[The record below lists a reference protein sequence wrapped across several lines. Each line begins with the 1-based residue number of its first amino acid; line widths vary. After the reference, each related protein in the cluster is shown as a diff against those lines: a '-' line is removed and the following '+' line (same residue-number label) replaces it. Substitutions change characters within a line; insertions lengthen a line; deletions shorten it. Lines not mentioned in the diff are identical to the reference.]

1 MALSLSISNPPVIR
15 FQVLQSYAASCLLVI
30 WFPVTC
36 PVWSPNHQS
45 FFFLPKWLTD
55 DTDIHF
61 PLTKQFIIICWQW
74 SYSWS
79 FFDVRQCCSP
89 FHKLFFFPFYLKRNM
104 LLKKQAS
111 SNTSTIFLAYTHSF
125 LSLSLSLFH
134 EYIFSLSTH
143 TPTHTDQQ
151 NCPKLLE
158 DCATRRRR

>member
-45 FFFLPKWLTD
+45 FFFTKMANRWYRHSFSSHKAIYHHLLTMKLLMNLFWC
-55 DTDIHF
+55 TSVLF
-61 PLTKQFIIICWQW
+61 PFSQI
-74 SYSWS
+74 
-79 FFDVRQCCSP
+79 V
-89 FHKLFFFPFYLKRNM
+89 FFPFYLKRNI

-125 LSLSLSLFH
+125 LFLSLFH
-134 EYIFSLSTH
+134 EHIFSLSTH
-143 TPTHTDQQ
+143 TPPQRTQI
-151 NCPKLLE
+151 NRNVLNS
-158 DCATRRRR
+158 